1 MPQVTIPGIGNVN
14 FPDAMSDQE
23 IMAQARAMQEKAN
36 QPIFD
41 PKDLGIGQLIS
52 GGFGRSVESLK
63 GTALDLI
70 PALGAS
76 ISGRERYA
84 KDQLKEY
91 SERMAA
97 AEELYPTAYK
107 SYKDISGIGSIL
119 PFAAE
124 TIGELGPDI
133 AGFML
138 GAGVG
143 TYGGK
148 KIALNA
154 LEKQVRAEA
163 AEFAAKK
170 KLSAEAAQD
179 YADRLVART
188 QAGQIGT
195 RVAGTGKDIGLKTG
209 LGATSAGINIP
220 DVFQS
225 IYEDTGELA
234 PGVALTIG
242 SLVAA
247 LDTYLPSKILSQ
259 LGPKGKERIA
269 KEMLDKSKVVPTTW
283 KKAFGAEILKT
294 SSGEALTE
302 AGQEALTKFAS
313 QIAGSKD
320 PFFSEKN
327 IDQIIT
333 SSLKGFIGG
342 GVFGTPGAA
351 LEAKR
356 ITDERN
362 RLVAQQK
369 AAQEDQAVQQFSSL
383 QQTQPD
389 LFGEQG
395 LATPYNARQDQ
406 ALTPRQQD
414 IAALQQAKAMQQ
426 LPTAE
431 SPRFYQEQQA
441 AQPSPGQQALD
452 LQGGMTPE
460 QQIVAER
467 DRQNQEMNQ
476 LYIEEAQQQLQQ
488 ARERA
493 TIAKEILD
501 EEIFLTDE
509 RVRLGEIKRTEAERI
524 NLLLPIINNLE
535 RGTEDSI
542 TLFQQALRRAGYNN
556 LELTEAEQRLLQ
568 RADDVKTA
576 IALSLQGELDLQELE
591 YSAANQLTPAIT
603 GIKEKGEKGPAGT
616 PKPAE
621 PGQLKLDLGPLKTP
635 RARPTPTEE
644 AAPEAAPST
653 VLDTNTLDSIGLPK
667 QSGYYRQLANKDV
680 ANPADQE
687 AVRNIL
693 AAVRQNPNLSPFTK
707 QAIESIAIQAFN
719 ALATQQ
725 TFLGPRGGIL
735 KGADYGRVR
744 SGPTGGVSGAGVP
757 VPSGQAPTEP
767 AKRTRAPKQQR
778 VGSTTEPVDKS
789 RSGEKLPSST
799 LKKKADVLEHDGI
812 EYADTPRIRALIEK
826 AKAIQTKLPSVKAGM
841 VRLYRGNRE
850 GEVGQN
856 PSFTNSLVGIALP
869 FQESYGGS
877 LSYVDIPEADL
888 SSYDAGPGGAPGAEF
903 ILPKEIANKAKPV
916 TPAKEQKAKP
926 AAPAKKATTEPE
938 NIPVNAYTKALRKR
952 IGIVN
957 DKLRTE
963 TDPTEKELL
972 RDELEE
978 LKLSLSEAAITPDT
992 SANNEV
998 AAELGKLDEA
1008 EINALETHYGAARNS
1023 EEFLANVK
1031 EDVLSYVNKGASAVA
1046 KAIRDIIQKIANG
1059 LLSVA
1064 VVFNASAL
1072 QPDLFN
1078 VPQAFAET
1086 RNVSI
1091 SAPANVPMSDIAK
1104 TTYSLSAP
1112 VAIKNKQA
1120 LFIADKPNGMVH
1132 MFDDKGQFIASS
1144 NALYGKQAGDI
1155 LTEESRNKPIEKM
1168 TTVDKVT
1175 PAGTYKLSFSK
1186 DLSGDYAGGYTLRF
1200 EDAKGDLG
1208 GIAVHSV
1215 YLGDIKEDRLKKLS
1229 STNLADKKVSFGCV
1243 NTSPEFIIDEVL
1255 PRAGTIFGGGKKAM
1269 AVVIPDQQAMLSSY
1283 LTPLTEQI
1291 PGQRTTAR
1299 AAADLAAK
1307 EEQITDTE
1315 AEAEQRIEGRFRTGE
1330 GAGMDK
1336 ADVQKHI
1343 ANEIKGWKNAPPVKV
1358 IETENQLPKYLQEQI
1373 KNENIVNPKGVWDPR
1388 TQSVFLISSNLTNN
1402 HDATYTVLHEV
1413 MGHFGLQKI
1422 LGSKFD
1428 KVMGDIYNSNK
1439 AVKDRAD
1446 NKIANGMDKLVA
1458 VEEVLAEMAETATNP
1473 SLVQK
1478 VVNIIRQALRAL
1490 GFDLDTFTN
1499 GEILQLL
1506 QDSRKFVTG
1515 TAGVP
1520 IGGNVKFGAVFN
1532 SDAPIFY
1539 SQLASMV
1546 AGAPKQLNV
1555 ASKEQWA
1562 AWIKSNA
1569 GKNQVK
1575 EEEIEYSGVL
1585 DFLNTTSGKISR
1597 EDLLEFLNQEG
1608 VQVDTIIRDQYA
1620 TNKEFEE
1627 LMLLR
1632 EEAIGNRR
1640 LLAERLAKDL
1650 VSGKIKLNQLIAE
1663 NSLTYASI
1671 NSYRHPSIK
1680 VEDEFARGYIK
1691 RAVLYRDTRK
1701 WMVMQNEDFNTYSIY
1716 DSSKSLDKPAIY
1728 VDETMRFSTADKA
1741 REALQEFNLNM
1752 RNNFPNGGVDVYDEY
1767 TDLNTQI
1774 TTLVNKAEDA
1784 RQNMAPQYS
1793 GYTLGSEVSTNYAE
1807 LILTLLP
1814 SKQGKEYRIVE
1825 YSSPVYGQ
1833 VYKVVDAEDNI
1844 LADDIM
1850 TRRTAQEIKAG
1861 LDKDGNTLYNHV
1873 HWANVNNPLVHVRV
1887 DEKTDDKGNRVL
1899 FVEELQSDW
1908 GQAYA
1913 ANKEPT
1919 IEISAVES
1927 MTAGRYYSAYIDG
1940 TRVAQAP
1947 TAEQAR
1953 ADAIEFWEKHVKD
1966 NISKAPFVTDPRSY
1980 TALAIKRLLR
1990 YAADNGY
1997 SKISFISGIEAHLR
2011 FPTTQDGTSTK
2022 KGMETHYDVR
2032 IPSVT
2037 KDIFKKLGINP
2048 NSRIEEITVRFPEDV
2063 YNLEL
2068 ISEDDGTNIEI
2079 KNLDAPEIDDHIL
2092 DGYFRMYGSYPEFT
2106 KDYYD
2111 PDTQEIFYKKGER
2124 LRSNVKLQN
2133 AINKGMDLQA
2143 ILIDSVTPS
2152 MKVKLKVEQ
2161 KSTTEPFFTIDLT
2174 SETKEKVKRGQAM
2187 FRTGRFST
2195 GAGATFRNNPAAPG
2209 VSGDDARTVFD
2220 SFADRIE
2227 SAGILN
2233 SERADN
2239 LHEFIKNGIFGNAR
2253 KALLYTLPVKPL
2265 TEEAKR
2271 AGLKMAPQFNTI
2283 IDEQSGYVNNLN
2295 RRIEPLVQ
2303 RAEAWAKGAGQKQ
2316 LDLFNKVVY
2325 DSTTLKADPT
2335 KPKKADVSQ
2344 ADYDLV
2350 KNNYDKLGGAGKSLY
2365 VQIRDAYAEMYQEI
2379 LDSIEDR
2386 INTFE
2391 IGNDAK
2397 TKIKQDILDK
2407 LSKQGKIDPY
2417 FALTRKG
2424 KYWLSYNLK
2433 NEPYIEAYT
2442 TERERTKQA
2451 ALVRNEGA
2459 TDIQPF
2465 SQISQY
2471 RYSRAPSGSFV
2482 NNMLKILELNKP
2494 KNLSK
2499 EASDKYNEAADE
2511 VMRLYLST
2519 LPETSFAQSFQKRKE
2534 TLGFKRDAIEAMRD
2548 RMYSTSQQLGRM
2560 RYSAKLNKLL
2570 EDMRAYSK
2578 LTSQGMNE
2586 EGEEVTQQDNK
2597 LMNEYISVLE
2607 KHAESIN
2614 NPNVSNISRL
2624 INSLGFNYLLGLNV
2638 SSAVINMGQVP
2649 MVVAP
2654 YLAGE
2659 HGWGETMS
2667 AVNRAYKLYLN
2678 SGYGKDARTVEVI
2691 GTEKRDL
2698 NGNIITPAEKVK
2710 QRGMP
2715 SITNYDPNSAEG
2727 KKYGTLIEQAQKQ
2740 GQVNQSQFYDILEV
2754 DGRKNWG
2761 STVNAVTGFAFHHG
2775 DRINREVSMVAAYD
2789 LQLTKLKSQGKT
2801 GKEAELEAA
2810 NYAIYVTEM
2819 TNGGVSAASSPLI
2832 AKGNIGRVLF
2842 MFKRYGVS
2850 MYYMLFKITREA
2862 LKGETPEIRKAAM
2875 SQLAGVYGTSALF
2888 SGLQGV
2894 PMFGIA
2900 AMVYNLFA
2908 DEDEDDMETAT
2919 RKYVGEFAYKG
2930 MLNYVTGA
2938 EVASRFSLSDLIFR
2952 SNPTANS
2959 RTFEQGLLENIG
2971 GPAYGVMSRIKRGL
2985 DFMSEGNMERGI
2997 ENILPSAISN
3007 LFKAYRFGTEG
3018 AQSLRGDPI
3027 VEDINAFSVA
3037 AQALGFA
3044 PADYV
3049 RQLEINSN
3057 LKGIEKTI
3065 LQEKSKLLQKWN
3077 VANRMGDTEAAK
3089 EYKDE
3094 LFELNRKHPDLGISE
3109 DTFQRSERA
3118 FEAATKRTVNGVQF
3132 SQKLYDQMMRNAAE
3146 YER

>member
-1 MPQVTIPGIGNVN
+1 MPRVEIPGIGIVR
-14 FPDAMSDQE
+14 FPDNMSRED
-23 IMAQARAMQEKAN
+23 IMSQATAMQLEASKPLSYDAR
-36 QPIFD
+36 
-41 PKDLGIGQLIS
+41 DLPTSELIK
-52 GGFGRSVESLK
+52 GGFSRGIEGLK
-63 GTALDLI
+63 GTAFDLL
-70 PALGAS
+70 PALGATL
-76 ISGRERYA
+76 IGKDNYA
-84 KDQLKEY
+84 KEQLKEY

-97 AEELYPTAYK
+97 EEAINPTAYK
-107 SYKDISGIGSIL
+107 SYKDVGSIGQAFD
-119 PFAAE
+119 FAAE
-124 TIGELGPDI
+124 TIGEVGPDI
-133 AGFML
+133 ASFML
-138 GAGVG
+138 GTGIGTIAGKQIA
-143 TYGGK
+143 K
-148 KIALNA
+148 KS
-154 LEKQVRAEA
+154 LESTIKKEA
-163 AEFAAKK
+163 NEFATKKGFNKEAK
-170 KLSAEAAQD
+170 ED
-179 YADRLVART
+179 YAERLVARAK
-188 QAGQIGT
+188 AGAIGAKANEIGAN
-195 RVAGTGKDIGLKTG
+195 VGLKTG
-209 LGATSAGINIP
+209 LYGTSLGINVP
-220 DVFQS
+220 DIFNS
-225 IYEDTGELA
+225 IYQDTGELA
-234 PGVALTIG
+234 PGIALTIG
-242 SLVAA
+242 PLVAA
-247 LDTYLPSKILSQ
+247 LDAYLPNKILDQ
-259 LGPKGKERIA
+259 LGLKGKEQLAAR
-269 KEMLDKSKVVPTTW
+269 MLKKSTVVPTTF
-283 KKAFGAEILKT
+283 KRAFAGEILKT
-294 SSGEALTE
+294 GAGEALTE
-302 AGQEALTKFAS
+302 GTQEALSKFAS
-313 QIAGSKD
+313 QLAGDKD
-320 PFFSEKN
+320 PFFSSEN
-327 IDQIIT
+327 VDQIIT
-333 SSLKGFIGG
+333 ASLKGLVGG
-342 GVFGTPGAA
+342 TVYGAPGAA
-351 LEAKR
+351 FDARR
-356 ITDERN
+356 IKE
-362 RLVAQQK
+362 Q
-369 AAQEDQAVQQFSSL
+369 SL
-383 QQTQPD
+383 RQPFTEEPPPITPLGAQQTQPD
-389 LFGEQG
+389 LFGEQAP
-395 LATPYNARQDQ
+395 ATPYDARQAQVD
-406 ALTPRQQD
+406 A
-414 IAALQQAKAMQQ
+414 AMQAVA
-426 LPTAE
+426 P
-431 SPRFYQEQQA
+431 QA
-441 AQPSPGQQALD
+441 AAQQIPLD

-524 NLLLPIINNLE
+524 SLLLPIINNLE

-542 TLFQQALRRAGYNN
+542 NLFQQALRSAGYNN

-576 IALSLQGELDLQELE
+576 IAASLQGELDLQQLE
-591 YSAANQLTPAIT
+591 YSAANQLTPDIT

-616 PKPAE
+616 PRAEE
-621 PGQLKLDLGPLKTP
+621 PGQPRLDFGPFKTP
-635 RARPTPTEE
+635 RAKSEPTVE
-644 AAPEAAPST
+644 AVPEAAPST
-653 VLDTNTLDSIGLPK
+653 VLDTDTLDNTGLPK
-667 QSGYYRQLANKDV
+667 QSGYYRQLVNKDV
-680 ANPADQE
+680 SNPEDQE

-693 AAVRQNPNLSPFTK
+693 VAVRQNPNLSPSTK
-707 QAIESIAIQAFN
+707 QAVESIAIQAFN

-757 VPSGQAPTEP
+757 VPSEQAPTEP
-767 AKRTRAPKQQR
+767 AKRTRAPKPQR
-778 VGSTTEPVDKS
+778 VDSTTEPVDKS
-789 RSGEKLPSST
+789 GSGEKLPSST
-799 LKKKADVLEHDGI
+799 LEPKKQI
-812 EYADTPRIRALIEK
+812 TP
-826 AKAIQTKLPSVKAGM
+826 P
-841 VRLYRGNRE
+841 
-850 GEVGQN
+850 
-856 PSFTNSLVGIALP
+856 PP
-869 FQESYGGS
+869 
-877 LSYVDIPEADL
+877 
-888 SSYDAGPGGAPGAEF
+888 
-903 ILPKEIANKAKPV
+903 
-916 TPAKEQKAKP
+916 
-926 AAPAKKATTEPE
+926 PAKKVAKEPE

-978 LKLSLSEAAITPDT
+978 LKLNLSDAAINPPEDAEPDT
-992 SANNEV
+992 
-998 AAELGKLDEA
+998 G
-1008 EINALETHYGAARNS
+1008 
-1023 EEFLANVK
+1023 
-1031 EDVLSYVNKGASAVA
+1031 
-1046 KAIRDIIQKIANG
+1046 
-1059 LLSVA
+1059 
-1064 VVFNASAL
+1064 
-1072 QPDLFN
+1072 
-1078 VPQAFAET
+1078 
-1086 RNVSI
+1086 
-1091 SAPANVPMSDIAK
+1091 
-1104 TTYSLSAP
+1104 
-1112 VAIKNKQA
+1112 
-1120 LFIADKPNGMVH
+1120 
-1132 MFDDKGQFIASS
+1132 
-1144 NALYGKQAGDI
+1144 
-1155 LTEESRNKPIEKM
+1155 
-1168 TTVDKVT
+1168 
-1175 PAGTYKLSFSK
+1175 
-1186 DLSGDYAGGYTLRF
+1186 
-1200 EDAKGDLG
+1200 
-1208 GIAVHSV
+1208 
-1215 YLGDIKEDRLKKLS
+1215 
-1229 STNLADKKVSFGCV
+1229 
-1243 NTSPEFIIDEVL
+1243 
-1255 PRAGTIFGGGKKAM
+1255 
-1269 AVVIPDQQAMLSSY
+1269 
-1283 LTPLTEQI
+1283 
-1291 PGQRTTAR
+1291 
-1299 AAADLAAK
+1299 
-1307 EEQITDTE
+1307 
-1315 AEAEQRIEGRFRTGE
+1315 GRFRTGE
-1330 GAGMDK
+1330 GTGMDK
-1336 ADVQKHI
+1336 ADVQKYI

-1358 IETENQLPKYLQEQI
+1358 IETQNQLPKYLQEQI
-1373 KNENIVNPKGVWDPR
+1373 EKENIVNPKGVWDPR
-1388 TQSVFLISSNLTNN
+1388 TQSVFLISNNLTNN
-1402 HDATYTVLHEV
+1402 HDATYTVLHEI

-1473 SLVQK
+1473 SLIQK

-1490 GFDLDTFTN
+1490 GFNLDTFTN

-1515 TAGVP
+1515 TEGVP

-1597 EDLLEFLNQEG
+1597 KDLLEFLNQEG

-1620 TNKEFEE
+1620 TN
-1627 LMLLR
+1627 
-1632 EEAIGNRR
+1632 EEAEKFELLKDEAKEKRR
-1640 LLAERLAKDL
+1640 LFAKDL
-1650 VSGKIKLNQLIAE
+1650 KNRLDSGEIKLNQLISE
-1663 NSLTYASI
+1663 KSLTYPLI
-1671 NSYRHPSIK
+1671 NAERNPNIK
-1680 VEDEFARGYIK
+1680 VENEFAKGYIK

-1701 WMVMQNEDFNTYSIY
+1701 WMVMQNEDFNTYSVY
-1716 DSSKSLDKPAIY
+1716 DTNKTLDEPAIAFE
-1728 VDETMRFSTADKA
+1728 DEASNYRSRFSTADQA
-1741 REALQEFNLNM
+1741 REALAEFNLKM
-1752 RNNFPNGGVDVYDEY
+1752 QDRFPNGGVDIYDQY
-1767 TDLNTQI
+1767 IDLNTQVR
-1774 TTLVNKAEDA
+1774 TFSEKAESA
-1784 RQNMAPQYS
+1784 KEGLAPQYA
-1793 GYTLGSEVSTNYAE
+1793 GYTLGPEVSTNYAE

-1814 SKQGKEYRIVE
+1814 SKQRKEYKIVE
-1825 YSSPVYGQ
+1825 YTDGIITSLF
-1833 VYKVVDAEDNI
+1833 KVVDAEGNT
-1844 LADDIM
+1844 LADDILSM
-1850 TRRTAQEIKAG
+1850 QTAEEIKDG
-1861 LDKDGNTLYNHV
+1861 LDKDGITLYEHV
-1873 HWANVNNPLVHVRV
+1873 HWANVNNPIVHVRV
-1887 DEKTDDKGNRVL
+1887 NEKTDDKGNRVL

-1913 ANKEPT
+1913 TNKEPN
-1919 IEISAVES
+1919 VEVL
-1927 MTAGRYYSAYIDG
+1927 APFENDRLGGYYSAYIDG
-1940 TRVAQAP
+1940 TRVARAS

-1953 ADAIEFWEKHVKD
+1953 EEALEFWETHIKD
-1966 NISKAPFVTDPRSY
+1966 NVAKAPFVTDPRSY

-1990 YAADNGY
+1990 YAADTGY
-1997 SKISFISGIEAHLR
+1997 SKISFISGIEAHNR
-2011 FPTTQDGTSTK
+2011 FPKTQDGESTK

-2037 KDIFKKLGINP
+2037 RDIFKKLGINP
-2048 NSRIEEITVRFPEDV
+2048 NSRIEEIAVRFPQDV
-2063 YNLEL
+2063 YSLEL
-2068 ISEDDGTNIEI
+2068 TSEDGSTTIEEKNI
-2079 KNLDAPEIDDHIL
+2079 DAPEIDGLIL
-2092 DGYFRMYGSYPEFT
+2092 DGYFRMYGSYPKFT

-2111 PDTQEIFYKKGER
+2111 PVTQEIFYKKGDR

-2133 AINKGMDLQA
+2133 AINRGMDIQE
-2143 ILIDSVTPS
+2143 ILVDSVTPS
-2152 MKVKLKVEQ
+2152 MKVKIESKQ
-2161 KSTTEPFFTIDLT
+2161 SSTTEPFFTIDLT
-2174 SETKEKVKRGQAM
+2174 PETKEKIKRGQPM
-2187 FRTGRFST
+2187 FRAARFST

-2209 VSGDDARTVFD
+2209 INGNDARTVFD

-2233 SERADN
+2233 SERADS

-2283 IDEQSGYVNNLN
+2283 IDEQSGYVNSLN

-2316 LDLFNKVVY
+2316 IDLFNKVVY
-2325 DSTTLKADPT
+2325 DSTILKADPT
-2335 KPKKADVSQ
+2335 KLKKASVSQ

-2365 VQIRDAYAEMYQEI
+2365 VQIRDGYAEMYQEI

-2397 TKIKQDILDK
+2397 AKIKQDILDK

-2451 ALVRNEGA
+2451 ALVKNEGA
-2459 TDIQPF
+2459 TDVQAF

-2494 KNLSK
+2494 KGLSK
-2499 EASDKYNEAADE
+2499 EASDKYNQAADE

-2519 LPETSFAQSFQKRKE
+2519 FPETSFAQSFQKRKE

-2570 EDMRAYSK
+2570 EEMREYSK
-2578 LTSQGMNE
+2578 LVSKGMNA

-2597 LMNEYISVLE
+2597 LMNDYISVLE

-2624 INSLGFNYLLGLNV
+2624 INSLGFNYLLGLNI
-2638 SSAVINMGQVP
+2638 SSAVINLGQVP

-2678 SGYGKDARTVEVI
+2678 SGYGKDARAVEVI

-2698 NGNIITPAEKVK
+2698 KGNIITPAEKVK

-2715 SITNYDPNSAEG
+2715 SISNYDLNSAEG

-2740 GQVNQSQFYDILEV
+2740 GQINQSQFYDILEV
-2754 DGRKNWG
+2754 DGRKNFG

-2789 LQLTKLKSQGKT
+2789 LQLAKLKSQGKT
-2801 GKEAELEAA
+2801 GKEAEIEAA
-2810 NYAIYVTEM
+2810 NYAIYITEM

-3027 VEDINAFSVA
+3027 VEDINAFSIA
-3037 AQALGFA
+3037 AQAMGFA

-3077 VANRMGDTEAAK
+3077 VATRMGDTEAAK

-3094 LFELNRKHPDLGISE
+3094 LLELNRKHPDLGISE

-3118 FEAATKRTVNGVQF
+3118 FKEATKRTVNGVQF

-3146 YER
+3146 YDR

>member
-52 GGFGRSVESLK
+52 GGFGRSVEGLK
-63 GTALDLI
+63 GTVVDLI

-76 ISGRERYA
+76 LVGKDKYA
-84 KDQLKEY
+84 RDQLKEY
-91 SERMAA
+91 GERMAA

-124 TIGELGPDI
+124 TIGEIGPDI
-133 AGFML
+133 AGFMV

-148 KIALNA
+148 KLALNA
-154 LEKQVRAEA
+154 LEKQVREEA

-170 KLSAEAAQD
+170 KLSAEAAQE

-188 QAGQIGT
+188 QAGEIGT
-195 RVAGTGKDIGLKTG
+195 RVAGKGKGIGLKTG
-209 LGATSAGINIP
+209 IGGTSAAINIP

-242 SLVAA
+242 SLVSA
-247 LDTYLPSKILSQ
+247 LDAYLPSKILSQ

-269 KEMLDKSKVVPTTW
+269 AEMLKKSTVVPTTF
-283 KKAFGAEILKT
+283 KRAFGTEILKT
-294 SSGEALTE
+294 ATGEALTE
-302 AGQEALTKFAS
+302 GTQEALTKFAS
-313 QIAGSKD
+313 QIVGSKD

-342 GVFGTPGAA
+342 GVFGAPGAA
-351 LEAKR
+351 FEAKR
-356 ITDERN
+356 IKDERN
-362 RLVAQQK
+362 RLIAERQ
-369 AAQEDQAVQQFSSL
+369 AGQEDQAAQQFSSL

-389 LFGEQG
+389 LFGEQAP
-395 LATPYNARQDQ
+395 ATPYDARQDGI
-406 ALTPRQQD
+406 LTPRQQD
-414 IAALQQAKAMQQ
+414 IAAMQQAEAMQQ
-426 LPTAE
+426 LPTSE

-441 AQPSPGQQALD
+441 AQPSPGQQAFD

-460 QQIVAER
+460 QQMVAER

-476 LYIEEAQQQLQQ
+476 LYLEEAQQQLQQ
-488 ARERA
+488 ARDRA
-493 TIAKEILD
+493 ATAKEILD

-509 RVRLGEIKRTEAERI
+509 RVRLGQIKRTEAERI
-524 NLLLPIINNLE
+524 SLLLPIINNLE
-535 RGTEDSI
+535 LGTEDSI
-542 TLFQQALRRAGYNN
+542 TLFQQGLRSAGYNN

-576 IALSLQGELDLQELE
+576 IAASLQGELDLQELE
-591 YSAANQLTPAIT
+591 YSAANQLTPEIT

-616 PKPAE
+616 PKPVE
-621 PGQLKLDLGPLKTP
+621 PSQPSLDFGPFKTP
-635 RARPTPTEE
+635 RARPAPTAE

-653 VLDTNTLDSIGLPK
+653 VLDTNTLDSIGLPR
-667 QSGYYRQLANKDV
+667 QSGYYRQLVNKDV
-680 ANPADQE
+680 ANPKDQE

-735 KGADYGRVR
+735 KGANDGRVR
-744 SGPTGGVSGAGVP
+744 SGPTGGVSGTGVP
-757 VPSGQAPTEP
+757 ISSKQAPTEP
-767 AKRTRAPKQQR
+767 TKRTRTPKQQR
-778 VGSTTEPVDKS
+778 VDSTTESADKS
-789 RSGEKLPSST
+789 GSGEKLPRSA
-799 LKKKADVLEHDGI
+799 LKKKANVLEHDGI
-812 EYADTPRIRALIEK
+812 EYADTPRIRTLIEK
-826 AKAIQTKLPSVKAGM
+826 AKDIQAKLPSVKSGM

-888 SSYDAGPGGAPGAEF
+888 SSYDAGPGSAPGAEF

-926 AAPAKKATTEPE
+926 VAPPPAKKATKEPE

-952 IGIVN
+952 LNAVN
-957 DKLRTE
+957 DRLRTE
-963 TDPTEKELL
+963 TDPIEKELL
-972 RDELEE
+972 RDEIEE
-978 LKLSLSEAAITPDT
+978 LKLNLSDAAINP
-992 SANNEV
+992 
-998 AAELGKLDEA
+998 
-1008 EINALETHYGAARNS
+1008 
-1023 EEFLANVK
+1023 
-1031 EDVLSYVNKGASAVA
+1031 
-1046 KAIRDIIQKIANG
+1046 
-1059 LLSVA
+1059 
-1064 VVFNASAL
+1064 
-1072 QPDLFN
+1072 P
-1078 VPQAFAET
+1078 
-1086 RNVSI
+1086 
-1091 SAPANVPMSDIAK
+1091 
-1104 TTYSLSAP
+1104 
-1112 VAIKNKQA
+1112 
-1120 LFIADKPNGMVH
+1120 
-1132 MFDDKGQFIASS
+1132 
-1144 NALYGKQAGDI
+1144 
-1155 LTEESRNKPIEKM
+1155 
-1168 TTVDKVT
+1168 
-1175 PAGTYKLSFSK
+1175 
-1186 DLSGDYAGGYTLRF
+1186 
-1200 EDAKGDLG
+1200 EDA
-1208 GIAVHSV
+1208 
-1215 YLGDIKEDRLKKLS
+1215 E
-1229 STNLADKKVSFGCV
+1229 
-1243 NTSPEFIIDEVL
+1243 P
-1255 PRAGTIFGGGKKAM
+1255 GT
-1269 AVVIPDQQAMLSSY
+1269 
-1283 LTPLTEQI
+1283 
-1291 PGQRTTAR
+1291 
-1299 AAADLAAK
+1299 
-1307 EEQITDTE
+1307 
-1315 AEAEQRIEGRFRTGE
+1315 EGRFRTGE
-1330 GAGMDK
+1330 GTGMDK
-1336 ADVQKHI
+1336 ADVQKYI
-1343 ANEIKGWKNAPPVKV
+1343 ANEIKDWKNAPPVKV
-1358 IETENQLPKYLQEQI
+1358 VETENQLPDYLQEQI
-1373 KNENIVNPKGVWDPR
+1373 KNENVVNPKGVWDPR

-1402 HDATYTVLHEV
+1402 HDATYTVLHEI

-1473 SLVQK
+1473 SLIQK
-1478 VVNIIRQALRAL
+1478 VVNIIRQALKAL
-1490 GFDLDTFTN
+1490 GFDINTFTN

-1515 TAGVP
+1515 TEGTP

-1546 AGAPKQLNV
+1546 AGAPKQFNL
-1555 ASKEQWA
+1555 APKEQWA
-1562 AWIKSNA
+1562 AWFESMKKN
-1569 GKNQVK
+1569 GKVK
-1575 EEEIEYSGVL
+1575 GEELAYTGVL

-1597 EDLLEFLNQEG
+1597 DDLLEFLNQEG
-1608 VQVDTIIRDQYA
+1608 VKVEETMYGANTISEEQRKRRRQEYDREYSQAIKPYA
-1620 TNKEFEE
+1620 DADDK
-1627 LMLLR
+1627 
-1632 EEAIGNRR
+1632 AK
-1640 LLAERLAKDL
+1640 KDL
-1650 VSGKIKLNQLIAE
+1650 KKFADNIFTRLGSGEIKLSQLISKDRYE
-1663 NSLTYASI
+1663 KRTKRDGDHEYA
-1671 NSYRHPSIK
+1671 
-1680 VEDEFARGYIK
+1680 FANELADGTFPNYG
-1691 RAVLYRDTRK
+1691 LYRNTKK
-1701 WMVMQNEDFNTYSIY
+1701 WMVMQNGDFDTYSIY
-1716 DSSKSLDKPAIY
+1716 NTGPNASDNS
-1728 VDETMRFSTADKA
+1728 VDGVKYKTIDEA
-1741 REALQEFNLNM
+1741 REALESLRDDYRENYD
-1752 RNNFPNGGVDVYDEY
+1752 PNGVDIFSEY
-1767 TDLNTQI
+1767 EKLLT
-1774 TTLVNKAEDA
+1774 AEREAEFAYERFVESYPELEDDSDRTA
-1784 RQNMAPQYS
+1784 YS
-1793 GYTLGSEVSTNYAE
+1793 SYTMESGGGKNYRE
-1807 LILTLLP
+1807 LILSLP
-1814 SKQGKEYRIVE
+1814 VKKVEAKVVE
-1825 YSSPVYGQ
+1825 YSDGITNLFR
-1833 VYKVVDAEDNI
+1833 VVDTKGNI
-1844 LADDIM
+1844 LVDDIFM
-1850 TRRTAQEIKAG
+1850 RETAENIKADLERG
-1861 LDKDGNTLYNHV
+1861 DSLYKHGHWKDVANPVV
-1873 HWANVNNPLVHVRV
+1873 HIRFN
-1887 DEKTDDKGNRVL
+1887 EKTDAQGNRVL

-1908 GQAYA
+1908 GQAFSLPEGYKLLDLRVP
-1913 ANKEPT
+1913 KENAEARKIMGDSDIDFVTSYSPDT
-1919 IEISAVES
+1919 DPVMAGAFNVNFVY
-1927 MTAGRYYSAYIDG
+1927 TNGTNYQLVDYGRYSDKPNTKKEAM
-1940 TRVAQAP
+1940 RVLM
-1947 TAEQAR
+1947 
-1953 ADAIEFWEKHVKD
+1953 DD
-1966 NISKAPFVTDPRSY
+1966 NVIPRVEEAPFVTEPRSY

-1997 SKISFISGIEAHLR
+1997 DKISFISGLEAHKR
-2011 FPTTQDGTSTK
+2011 FPTARGGRSTE
-2022 KGMETHYDVR
+2022 KGMKTHYDER
-2032 IPSVT
+2032 IPSVVKT
-2037 KDIFKKLGINP
+2037 VFNQLGVAPNTRTEEIQIP
-2048 NSRIEEITVRFPEDV
+2048 NSGREIYVKLLTGGERIEGPFKSREEAEDV
-2063 YNLEL
+2063 IIDVYTSLY
-2068 ISEDDGTNIEI
+2068 GTPKLVQDLVDPETQQVVASKGDRLSGVRLSNMVNRGYSIQFLLNSAVEKKMLFEIEHRKVPI
-2079 KNLDAPEIDDHIL
+2079 
-2092 DGYFRMYGSYPEFT
+2092 T
-2106 KDYYD
+2106 K
-2111 PDTQEIFYKKGER
+2111 
-2124 LRSNVKLQN
+2124 
-2133 AINKGMDLQA
+2133 
-2143 ILIDSVTPS
+2143 
-2152 MKVKLKVEQ
+2152 
-2161 KSTTEPFFTIDLT
+2161 PFFTIDLT
-2174 SETKEKVKRGQAM
+2174 LEAREKVKRGQPM
-2187 FRTGRFST
+2187 FRAGRFST

-2209 VSGDDARTVFD
+2209 VNGNDARTVFD

-2283 IDEQSGYVNNLN
+2283 IDEQSGYVNSLN

-2316 LDLFNKVVY
+2316 IDLFNKVVY
-2325 DSTTLKADPT
+2325 DSTILKADPT

-2365 VQIRDAYAEMYQEI
+2365 VQIRDGYAEMYQEI
-2379 LDSIEDR
+2379 LNSIEDR

-2391 IGNDAK
+2391 IGDDAK
-2397 TKIKQDILDK
+2397 SKIKQDILEK
-2407 LSKQGKIDPY
+2407 LAKQGKIDPY

-2433 NEPYIEAYT
+2433 TKRSDGQVTLEPYIEAFT
-2442 TERERTKQA
+2442 TERERKKQA
-2451 ALVRNEGA
+2451 ALIEKEGA
-2459 TDIQPF
+2459 TDIQAF

-2482 NNMLKILELNKP
+2482 NNMLNILELNKP
-2494 KNLSK
+2494 KGLSK
-2499 EASDKYNEAADE
+2499 EATDKYNEAADE

-2534 TLGFKRDAIEAMRD
+2534 VLGFKRDAIEAMRD

-2570 EDMRAYSK
+2570 EDMREYSK
-2578 LTSQGMNE
+2578 LVSKGIGE
-2586 EGEEVTQQDNK
+2586 EGEKIPPQDNK
-2597 LMNEYISVLE
+2597 LMNEYIGVLE
-2607 KHAESIN
+2607 KHAETIN

-2667 AVNRAYKLYLN
+2667 AINRAYKLYLN
-2678 SGYGKDARTVEVI
+2678 SGYGKNARTVEVI

-2698 NGNIITPAEKVK
+2698 NGNITTPAEKVK
-2710 QRGMP
+2710 QSGMP

-2727 KKYGTLIEQAQKQ
+2727 KKYDTLIEQAQKQ
-2740 GQVNQSQFYDILEV
+2740 GQINQSQFYDILEV
-2754 DGRKNWG
+2754 DGRKNFG

-2789 LQLTKLKSQGKT
+2789 LQLAKLNKNKPKGLS
-2801 GKEAELEAA
+2801 KEESKAFEKQAEIEAA

-2832 AKGNIGRVLF
+2832 AKGNVGRVLF

-2875 SQLAGVYGTSALF
+2875 RQIAGVYGTSALF

-2894 PMFGIA
+2894 PMFGVA

-2908 DEDEDDMETAT
+2908 EEDEDDFETAT

-2959 RTFEQGLLENIG
+2959 RTFEQALLENVG

-2997 ENILPSAISN
+2997 ENILPSAMSN

-3057 LKGIEKTI
+3057 LKGIEKSI

-3077 VANRMGDTEAAK
+3077 VATRMGDTEDAN
-3089 EYKDE
+3089 EYKED
-3094 LFELNRKHPDLGISE
+3094 LFELNKKHPDLKISE
-3109 DTFQRSERA
+3109 DTFERSERA
-3118 FEAATKRTVNGVQF
+3118 FKAATKRTVNGVQF
-3132 SQKLYDQMMRNAAE
+3132 SQKLYDEMMRNAAE
-3146 YER
+3146 YEK

>member
-195 RVAGTGKDIGLKTG
+195 KVAGTGKDIGLKTG

-313 QIAGSKD
+313 QIVGSKD

-369 AAQEDQAVQQFSSL
+369 AAQEDQAAQQFSSL

-542 TLFQQALRRAGYNN
+542 TLFQQVLRRAGYNN

-778 VGSTTEPVDKS
+778 VGSTTKPVDKS
-789 RSGEKLPSST
+789 GSGEKLPSST

-888 SSYDAGPGGAPGAEF
+888 SNYDAGPGGAPGAEF

-963 TDPTEKELL
+963 TDQTEKELL

-978 LKLSLSEAAITPDT
+978 LKLSLSEAAITPQEDI
-992 SANNEV
+992 EP
-998 AAELGKLDEA
+998 
-1008 EINALETHYGAARNS
+1008 GA
-1023 EEFLANVK
+1023 
-1031 EDVLSYVNKGASAVA
+1031 
-1046 KAIRDIIQKIANG
+1046 
-1059 LLSVA
+1059 
-1064 VVFNASAL
+1064 
-1072 QPDLFN
+1072 
-1078 VPQAFAET
+1078 
-1086 RNVSI
+1086 
-1091 SAPANVPMSDIAK
+1091 
-1104 TTYSLSAP
+1104 
-1112 VAIKNKQA
+1112 
-1120 LFIADKPNGMVH
+1120 
-1132 MFDDKGQFIASS
+1132 
-1144 NALYGKQAGDI
+1144 
-1155 LTEESRNKPIEKM
+1155 
-1168 TTVDKVT
+1168 
-1175 PAGTYKLSFSK
+1175 
-1186 DLSGDYAGGYTLRF
+1186 
-1200 EDAKGDLG
+1200 
-1208 GIAVHSV
+1208 
-1215 YLGDIKEDRLKKLS
+1215 
-1229 STNLADKKVSFGCV
+1229 
-1243 NTSPEFIIDEVL
+1243 
-1255 PRAGTIFGGGKKAM
+1255 
-1269 AVVIPDQQAMLSSY
+1269 
-1283 LTPLTEQI
+1283 
-1291 PGQRTTAR
+1291 
-1299 AAADLAAK
+1299 
-1307 EEQITDTE
+1307 
-1315 AEAEQRIEGRFRTGE
+1315 EGRFRTGE

-1388 TQSVFLISSNLTNN
+1388 TQSVFLISNNLTNN

-1478 VVNIIRQALRAL
+1478 VVNIIRQALKAL
-1490 GFDLDTFTN
+1490 GFDINTFTN

-1515 TAGVP
+1515 TQGVP
-1520 IGGNVKFGAVFN
+1520 VGGNVKFGAVFN

-1546 AGAPKQLNV
+1546 AGAPKQFNL
-1555 ASKEQWA
+1555 APKEQWA
-1562 AWIKSNA
+1562 AWFNSMKQNGKIKS
-1569 GKNQVK
+1569 
-1575 EEEIEYSGVL
+1575 EELVYTGVL

-1597 EDLLEFLNQEG
+1597 EDLLQFLKQEG
-1608 VQVDTIIRDQYA
+1608 VQVEETMYGADVIDEEQRKRRKQAYNREYSQAIKPYVDA
-1620 TNKEFEE
+1620 DSEAKENLKKF
-1627 LMLLR
+1627 
-1632 EEAIGNRR
+1632 ADNIFN
-1640 LLAERLAKDL
+1640 RLA
-1650 VSGKIKLNQLIAE
+1650 SGEIKLSQLISKNKYE
-1663 NSLTYASI
+1663 KRTK
-1671 NSYRHPSIK
+1671 RDGDH
-1680 VEDEFARGYIK
+1680 EFAFYKELRDGFFPSYE
-1691 RAVLYRDTRK
+1691 LYRNTK
-1701 WMVMQNEDFNTYSIY
+1701 GWMVMQNGDFDTYSIY
-1716 DSSKSLDKPAIY
+1716 ETGPNASDKSVNGEKYKTIDEARGALESLKDKYREEYNPNG
-1728 VDETMRFSTADKA
+1728 VDIFNEYDKLLTAE
-1741 REALQEFNLNM
+1741 REAEFAYERFVESYPELEDDSGRTAYSSYTM
-1752 RNNFPNGGVDVYDEY
+1752 EGTGG
-1767 TDLNTQI
+1767 
-1774 TTLVNKAEDA
+1774 K
-1784 RQNMAPQYS
+1784 
-1793 GYTLGSEVSTNYAE
+1793 NYRE
-1807 LILTLLP
+1807 IVLSLP
-1814 SKQGKEYRIVE
+1814 VKKVEARIVE
-1825 YSSPVYGQ
+1825 YFDGITDLF
-1833 VYKVVDAEDNI
+1833 KVVDAEGKTLVDTIATKQVAENVKAN
-1844 LADDIM
+1844 LKEGFADY
-1850 TRRTAQEIKAG
+1850 QHG
-1861 LDKDGNTLYNHV
+1861 HWKDVSNPIV
-1873 HWANVNNPLVHVRV
+1873 HIRFN
-1887 DEKTDDKGNRVL
+1887 EKTDAQGNRVL

-1908 GQAYA
+1908 GQAGYEEGFQTGDTKLPKDSKLELLPQEERMLGT
-1913 ANKEPT
+1913 NMYQWKYTPPLTEPDQNRHV
-1919 IEISAVES
+1919 I
-1927 MTAGRYYSAYIDG
+1927 TATS
-1940 TRVAQAP
+1940 
-1947 TAEQAR
+1947 EQ
-1953 ADAIEFWEKHVKD
+1953 DAIRQLIALGIIPVGLPP
-1966 NISKAPFVTDPRSY
+1966 APFVTDSRSY

-1997 SKISFISGIEAHLR
+1997 DKISFISGIEAHKR
-2011 FPTTQDGTSTK
+2011 FPKTQDGRSTE
-2022 KGMETHYDVR
+2022 KGMKTHYDER
-2032 IPSVT
+2032 IPSVVKT
-2037 KDIFKKLGINP
+2037 VFNQLGVAP
-2048 NSRIEEITVRFPEDV
+2048 NSRTEKINIPKAPGFDIEFFYTTRSFDNLTTHGPYDSRSEMYANILERSEWTESGFYPQKFTQDIIHPVTQDIMYRKGDDV
-2063 YNLEL
+2063 YL
-2068 ISEDDGTNIEI
+2068 G
-2079 KNLDAPEIDDHIL
+2079 K
-2092 DGYFRMYGSYPEFT
+2092 
-2106 KDYYD
+2106 
-2111 PDTQEIFYKKGER
+2111 
-2124 LRSNVKLQN
+2124 
-2133 AINKGMDLQA
+2133 
-2143 ILIDSVTPS
+2143 LIDMDEEGYDIAEVFKTMVNRPVDFSITS
-2152 MKVKLKVEQ
+2152 QAKAIENTK
-2161 KSTTEPFFTIDLT
+2161 PFFTIDLT
-2174 SETKEKVKRGQAM
+2174 PEATEKVKRGQAM

-2283 IDEQSGYVNNLN
+2283 IDEQSGYVNSLN

-2316 LDLFNKVVY
+2316 IDLFNKVVY
-2325 DSTTLKADPT
+2325 DSTILKADPT
-2335 KPKKADVSQ
+2335 KLKKAEVSQ

-2350 KNNYDKLGGAGKSLY
+2350 KNNYDKLGGAGKALY
-2365 VQIRDAYAEMYQEI
+2365 AQIRDAYAEMYQEI

-2386 INTFE
+2386 INTF
-2391 IGNDAK
+2391 NVSKDTK
-2397 TKIKQDILDK
+2397 SKIKQDILEK
-2407 LSKQGKIDPY
+2407 LAAKGRIDPY

-2433 NEPYIEAYT
+2433 TKRADGQVTLEPYIEAYT

-2459 TDIQPF
+2459 TDIQAF

-2471 RYSRAPSGSFV
+2471 KYSRAPSGSFV
-2482 NNMLKILELNKP
+2482 NNFLNILEVNKP
-2494 KNLSK
+2494 KNMSK
-2499 EASDKYNEAADE
+2499 EESEKYDQAADE

-2698 NGNIITPAEKVK
+2698 KGNIITPAEKVK

-2754 DGRKNWG
+2754 DGRKNFG

-2789 LQLTKLKSQGKT
+2789 LQLAKLKSQGKT
-2801 GKEAELEAA
+2801 GKEAEIEAA

-3077 VANRMGDTEAAK
+3077 VATRMGDTEAAN

-3094 LFELNRKHPDLGISE
+3094 LFELNKKHPDLKISE

-3118 FEAATKRTVNGVQF
+3118 FKAATQRTVNGVQF
-3132 SQKLYDQMMRNAAE
+3132 SQKLYDEMMRNAAE
-3146 YER
+3146 YEK

>member
-23 IMAQARAMQEKAN
+23 IMAQARAMQEKAS

-41 PKDLGIGQLIS
+41 PKDLGLGQLIS
-52 GGFGRSVESLK
+52 GGFGRSVEGLK

-70 PALGAS
+70 PAFGAS
-76 ISGRERYA
+76 LIGKDQYA
-84 KDQLKEY
+84 KEQLKEY

-107 SYKDISGIGSIL
+107 SYKDIGGIGGIL

-124 TIGELGPDI
+124 TVGELGPDI
-133 AGFML
+133 ASFIGSGL
-138 GAGVG
+138 GVG
-143 TYGGK
+143 FVGK
-148 KIALNA
+148 KLALSA

-170 KLSAEAAQD
+170 KLSAEATQD

-195 RVAGTGKDIGLKTG
+195 RVAKTGKDIGLKTG
-209 LGATSAGINIP
+209 IGGASVGINIP

-242 SLVAA
+242 SLVSA
-247 LDTYLPSKILSQ
+247 LDTYLPTKILSQ

-269 KEMLDKSKVVPTTW
+269 AEMLKKSTVVPTTF

-294 SSGEALTE
+294 ATGEALTE

-313 QIAGSKD
+313 QIVGSKD

-333 SSLKGFIGG
+333 ASLKGFIGG
-342 GVFGTPGAA
+342 GVFGAPGAA
-351 LEAKR
+351 FEAKR
-356 ITDERN
+356 IKDERN
-362 RLVAQQK
+362 RLIAERQ
-369 AAQEDQAVQQFSSL
+369 AGQEDQAAQQFSSL

-389 LFGEQG
+389 LFGEQAS
-395 LATPYNARQDQ
+395 ATPYDARQAQMD
-406 ALTPRQQD
+406 A
-414 IAALQQAKAMQQ
+414 AMQGVA
-426 LPTAE
+426 P
-431 SPRFYQEQQA
+431 QA
-441 AQPSPGQQALD
+441 AAQQMPLD
-452 LQGGMTPE
+452 LQGGMTAE
-460 QQIVAER
+460 QQMVAER

-476 LYIEEAQQQLQQ
+476 LYLEEAQQQVQQ
-488 ARERA
+488 AKERA
-493 TIAKEILD
+493 ATAKEILD

-509 RVRLGEIKRTEAERI
+509 RVRLGDIKRTEAERI

-535 RGTEDSI
+535 LGTEDSI
-542 TLFQQALRRAGYNN
+542 TLFQQTLRSVGYNN

-576 IALSLQGELDLQELE
+576 IALSLQGELDLQQLE
-591 YSAANQLTPAIT
+591 YSAANQLTPDIT

-616 PKPAE
+616 PRAEE

-635 RARPTPTEE
+635 RARPEPPVEV
-644 AAPEAAPST
+644 APEAAPST
-653 VLDTNTLDSIGLPK
+653 VLDTNTLDSIGLPR

-707 QAIESIAIQAFN
+707 QAIESIAMQAFN

-757 VPSGQAPTEP
+757 IPSGQAPTEP
-767 AKRTRAPKQQR
+767 AKRTRTPKQQR
-778 VGSTTEPVDKS
+778 VDSTTEPVDKS
-789 RSGEKLPSST
+789 GSGEKLPSST
-799 LKKKADVLEHDGI
+799 LKKKV
-812 EYADTPRIRALIEK
+812 
-826 AKAIQTKLPSVKAGM
+826 
-841 VRLYRGNRE
+841 
-850 GEVGQN
+850 
-856 PSFTNSLVGIALP
+856 
-869 FQESYGGS
+869 
-877 LSYVDIPEADL
+877 
-888 SSYDAGPGGAPGAEF
+888 
-903 ILPKEIANKAKPV
+903 
-916 TPAKEQKAKP
+916 KP
-926 AAPAKKATTEPE
+926 AATPTPPTTPPPPPAKKATTEPE

-978 LKLSLSEAAITPDT
+978 LKLDLSEKTITPDT

-1023 EEFLANVK
+1023 EEFLANIK

-1078 VPQAFAET
+1078 VPQAFAAT
-1086 RNVSI
+1086 RNISI
-1091 SAPANVPMSDIAK
+1091 AAPTNVPMSDIAK

-1120 LFIADKPNGMVH
+1120 LFIADKPNGMIH
-1132 MFDDKGQFIASS
+1132 MFDEKGQFIASS

-1155 LTEESRNKPIEKM
+1155 LTEESRSKPIEKI

-1175 PAGTYKLSFSK
+1175 PAGTYELSFSK

-1200 EDAKGDLG
+1200 NDKKGDLG
-1208 GIAVHSV
+1208 GIAIHSV
-1215 YLGDIKEDRLKKLS
+1215 YLGDVKEDRLKKLS
-1229 STNLADKKVSFGCV
+1229 SADPADKKVSFGCV
-1243 NTSPEFIIDEVL
+1243 NTSPEFILNEVL
-1255 PRAGTIFGGGKKAM
+1255 PRASTIFEGNKKAM
-1269 AVVIPDQQAMLSSY
+1269 AVVIPDQQAMLGAY
-1283 LTPLTEQI
+1283 LKPLTRESKE
-1291 PGQRTTAR
+1291 GTTGR

-1307 EEQITDTE
+1307 EEQITGTE
-1315 AEAEQRIEGRFRTGE
+1315 AESEQRIEGRFRTGE
-1330 GAGMDK
+1330 GTGMDK
-1336 ADVQKHI
+1336 ADVQKYI

-1358 IETENQLPKYLQEQI
+1358 IETQNQLPKYLQEQI
-1373 KNENIVNPKGVWDPR
+1373 EKENIVNPKGVWDPR

-1402 HDATYTVLHEV
+1402 HDATYTVLHEI

-1473 SLVQK
+1473 SLIQK

-1515 TAGVP
+1515 TEGVP

-1620 TNKEFEE
+1620 TN
-1627 LMLLR
+1627 
-1632 EEAIGNRR
+1632 EEAEKFELLKDEAKEKRR
-1640 LLAERLAKDL
+1640 SFAKDL
-1650 VSGKIKLNQLIAE
+1650 KNRLDLGEIKLNQLISE
-1663 NSLTYASI
+1663 KSLTYPLI
-1671 NSYRHPSIK
+1671 NAERNPNSK
-1680 VEDEFARGYIK
+1680 VENEFAKGYIK

-1701 WMVMQNEDFNTYSIY
+1701 WMVMQNEDFNTYSVY
-1716 DSSKSLDKPAIY
+1716 DTNKTLDEPAIAFE
-1728 VDETMRFSTADKA
+1728 DEASNYRSKFSTADQA
-1741 REALQEFNLNM
+1741 REALAEFNLNM
-1752 RNNFPNGGVDVYDEY
+1752 QDRFPNGGVDIYDQY
-1767 TDLNTQI
+1767 IDLNTQVR
-1774 TTLVNKAEDA
+1774 TFSEKAESA
-1784 RQNMAPQYS
+1784 KEGLVPQYA
-1793 GYTLGSEVSTNYAE
+1793 GYTLGPEVSTNYAE

-1814 SKQGKEYRIVE
+1814 SKQDKEYKIVE
-1825 YSSPVYGQ
+1825 YTDGIITSLF
-1833 VYKVVDAEDNI
+1833 KVVDAEGNT
-1844 LADDIM
+1844 LADDILSM
-1850 TRRTAQEIKAG
+1850 QTAKEIKDG
-1861 LDKDGNTLYNHV
+1861 LDKDGATLYEHV
-1873 HWANVNNPLVHVRV
+1873 HWANVNNPIVHVRV
-1887 DEKTDDKGNRVL
+1887 NEKTDAQGNRVL

-1913 ANKEPT
+1913 TNKEPNV
-1919 IEISAVES
+1919 EVLAPFENDRIS
-1927 MTAGRYYSAYIDG
+1927 GFYSAYIDG
-1940 TRVAQAP
+1940 TRVARAA

-1953 ADAIEFWEKHVKD
+1953 EEALEFWGNHIKD
-1966 NISKAPFVTDPRSY
+1966 NVAKAPFVTDPRSY

-1997 SKISFISGIEAHLR
+1997 SKISFISGIEAHNR
-2011 FPTTQDGTSTK
+2011 FPKTQDGESTK

-2037 KDIFKKLGINP
+2037 RDIFKKLGINP
-2048 NSRIEEITVRFPEDV
+2048 NSRTEEIAVRIPQDVYSLELTSEDGGTTIEE
-2063 YNLEL
+2063 
-2068 ISEDDGTNIEI
+2068 
-2079 KNLDAPEIDDHIL
+2079 KNVDAPEIDGLIL
-2092 DGYFRMYGSYPEFT
+2092 DGYFRMYGSYPKFT

-2111 PDTQEIFYKKGER
+2111 PVTQELFYKKGDR

-2133 AINKGMDLQA
+2133 AINRGMDIQE
-2143 ILIDSVTPS
+2143 ILVDSVTPS
-2152 MKVKLKVEQ
+2152 MKVKIEAKQ
-2161 KSTTEPFFTIDLT
+2161 SSTTEPFFTIDLT
-2174 SETKEKVKRGQAM
+2174 PETKEKVKRGQAM
-2187 FRTGRFST
+2187 FRAARFST

-2209 VSGDDARTVFD
+2209 VNGNDARTVFD

-2233 SERADN
+2233 SERADS

-2283 IDEQSGYVNNLN
+2283 IDEQSGYVNSLN

-2316 LDLFNKVVY
+2316 IDLFNKVVY

-2335 KPKKADVSQ
+2335 KLKKADVSQ

-2350 KNNYDKLGGAGKSLY
+2350 KNNYDKLGGAGKALY
-2365 VQIRDAYAEMYQEI
+2365 AQIRDAYAEMYQEI

-2386 INTFE
+2386 IDTFE
-2391 IGNDAK
+2391 ISKDSK
-2397 TKIKQDILDK
+2397 SKIKQDILEK
-2407 LSKQGKIDPY
+2407 LSKQGKLDPY

-2433 NEPYIEAYT
+2433 TKRSDGQVTLEPYIEAYT
-2442 TERERTKQA
+2442 TERERTKQS

-2459 TDIQPF
+2459 TDIQAF

-2482 NNMLKILELNKP
+2482 NEFLKILELNKP
-2494 KNLSK
+2494 KNMSK
-2499 EASDKYNEAADE
+2499 EESDKYNEAADE

-2570 EDMRAYSK
+2570 EEMRAYSK
-2578 LTSQGMNE
+2578 LVSKGIGE
-2586 EGEEVTQQDNK
+2586 EGEKITQQDNK
-2597 LMNEYISVLE
+2597 LMNDYISVLE

-2624 INSLGFNYLLGLNV
+2624 INSLGFNYLLGLNI
-2638 SSAVINMGQVP
+2638 SSAVINLGQVP

-2698 NGNIITPAEKVK
+2698 NGNITTPAEKVK

-2715 SITNYDPNSAEG
+2715 SISNYDLNSAEG

-2740 GQVNQSQFYDILEV
+2740 GQINQSQFYDILEV
-2754 DGRKNWG
+2754 DGRKNFG

-2789 LQLTKLKSQGKT
+2789 LQLAKLKSQGKT
-2801 GKEAELEAA
+2801 GKEAEIEAA

-2900 AMVYNLFA
+2900 AMIYNLFA
-2908 DEDEDDMETAT
+2908 EEDEDDMETAT

-2985 DFMSEGNMERGI
+2985 DFMSEGNMERGV

-3027 VEDINAFSVA
+3027 VEDINAFSIA
-3037 AQALGFA
+3037 AQAMGFA

-3057 LKGIEKTI
+3057 LKGVEKTI

-3077 VANRMGDTEAAK
+3077 VATRMGDTEDAN
-3089 EYKDE
+3089 EYKEE
-3094 LFELNRKHPDLGISE
+3094 LFELNKKHPDLKISE

-3118 FEAATKRTVNGVQF
+3118 FKAATKRTVNGVQF
-3132 SQKLYDQMMRNAAE
+3132 SQKLYDEMMRNAAE
-3146 YER
+3146 YEK

>member
-1 MPQVTIPGIGNVN
+1 MARMEIPGVGIVQ
-14 FPDAMSDQE
+14 FPDSMSRE
-23 IMAQARAMQEKAN
+23 EMMTRAEAMQSEASK
-36 QPIFD
+36 PLFD
-41 PKDLGIGQLIS
+41 PRDLGIGQLVS
-52 GGFGRSVESLK
+52 GGFSRGIERLK
-63 GTALDLI
+63 GTAFDLV

-76 ISGRERYA
+76 IIGKDEYA
-84 KDQLKEY
+84 KGQLKEY
-91 SERMAA
+91 KDRMG
-97 AEELYPTAYK
+97 AEEAINPTAFK
-107 SYKDISGIGSIL
+107 TYKDIGGVGDAFSFG
-119 PFAAE
+119 AE
-124 TIGELGPDI
+124 TLGEIGPDI
-133 AGFML
+133 ISFML

-143 TYGGK
+143 TVAGK
-148 KIALNA
+148 TIAKKS
-154 LEKQVRAEA
+154 LEKAVTAQA
-163 AEFAAKK
+163 AETAAKQGLTK
-170 KLSAEAAQD
+170 EATDELKDRLSARAIQGA
-179 YADRLVART
+179 V
-188 QAGQIGT
+188 GQKATEIGAN
-195 RVAGTGKDIGLKTG
+195 VGLQTG
-209 LGATSAGINIP
+209 LWGTSLGTNIP
-220 DVFQS
+220 DVFNS
-225 IYEDTGELA
+225 IYENTGSLE
-234 PGVALTIG
+234 PGIALTIG
-242 SLVAA
+242 SLVGA
-247 LDTYLPSKILSQ
+247 LDTYLPNKILKQ
-259 LGPKGKERIA
+259 LGPKGKERVA
-269 KEMLDKSKVVPTTW
+269 EMMANKSELIPVNFKR
-283 KKAFGAEILKT
+283 AFAGQVLGTA
-294 SSGEALTE
+294 GREALTE
-302 AGQEALTKFAS
+302 AAQEALTLIGS
-313 QIAGSKD
+313 QIAGDKD
-320 PFFSEKN
+320 PFFSQEN
-327 IDQIIT
+327 IDNIIT
-333 SSLKGFIGG
+333 ASLKGFIGG
-342 GVFGTPGAA
+342 GTIGAPGGA

-356 ITDERN
+356 MKDERA
-362 RLVAQQK
+362 RQIAARDALTEQQ
-369 AAQEDQAVQQFSSL
+369 AAEQFSSL

-389 LFGEQG
+389 LFGEQTP
-395 LATPYNARQDQ
+395 ATPYDARQAQVD
-406 ALTPRQQD
+406 T
-414 IAALQQAKAMQQ
+414 AMQVEA
-426 LPTAE
+426 P
-431 SPRFYQEQQA
+431 QA
-441 AQPSPGQQALD
+441 AAQQMELD

-476 LYIEEAQQQLQQ
+476 LYLEEAQQQLQQ
-488 ARERA
+488 ARDRA
-493 TIAKEILD
+493 AIAKEILD
-501 EEIFLTDE
+501 EEIALTDE
-509 RVRLGEIKRTEAERI
+509 RVRLGQIKRTEAERI
-524 NLLLPIINNLE
+524 SLLLPIVNNLQ

-542 TLFQQALRRAGYNN
+542 TLFQQALRRAGYTN

-576 IALSLQGELDLQELE
+576 IAASLQGELDLQQLE
-591 YSAANQLTPAIT
+591 YSAANQLTPDIT
-603 GIKEKGEKGPAGT
+603 GIKEKGEKGPAGE
-616 PKPAE
+616 PKPVE
-621 PGQLKLDLGPLKTP
+621 PSQPRLDFGSFKTP
-635 RARPTPTEE
+635 RAKPTPTEE
-644 AAPEAAPST
+644 AVPEAVPST
-653 VLDTNTLDSIGLPK
+653 VLDTNTLDSTGLPK

-680 ANPADQE
+680 ANPEDQE

-693 AAVRQNPNLSPFTK
+693 VAVRQNPNLSPSTK

-725 TFLGPRGGIL
+725 EFLGPRGGIL
-735 KGADYGRVR
+735 KGANDGRVR

-757 VPSGQAPTEP
+757 ISSEQAPTEP
-767 AKRTRAPKQQR
+767 AKRTRAPKPQR
-778 VGSTTEPVDKS
+778 VDSTTESVDKS
-789 RSGEKLPSST
+789 GSGEKLPRSA
-799 LKKKADVLEHDGI
+799 LKK
-812 EYADTPRIRALIEK
+812 
-826 AKAIQTKLPSVKAGM
+826 
-841 VRLYRGNRE
+841 
-850 GEVGQN
+850 
-856 PSFTNSLVGIALP
+856 
-869 FQESYGGS
+869 
-877 LSYVDIPEADL
+877 
-888 SSYDAGPGGAPGAEF
+888 
-903 ILPKEIANKAKPV
+903 
-916 TPAKEQKAKP
+916 KEQKAEP
-926 AAPAKKATTEPE
+926 VAPSAPPPPAKKAATEPE

-952 IGIVN
+952 LNAVN
-957 DKLRTE
+957 DRLRTE

-978 LKLSLSEAAITPDT
+978 LRLTLSETAINPPEDAEPDT
-992 SANNEV
+992 
-998 AAELGKLDEA
+998 
-1008 EINALETHYGAARNS
+1008 
-1023 EEFLANVK
+1023 
-1031 EDVLSYVNKGASAVA
+1031 
-1046 KAIRDIIQKIANG
+1046 
-1059 LLSVA
+1059 
-1064 VVFNASAL
+1064 
-1072 QPDLFN
+1072 
-1078 VPQAFAET
+1078 
-1086 RNVSI
+1086 
-1091 SAPANVPMSDIAK
+1091 
-1104 TTYSLSAP
+1104 
-1112 VAIKNKQA
+1112 
-1120 LFIADKPNGMVH
+1120 
-1132 MFDDKGQFIASS
+1132 
-1144 NALYGKQAGDI
+1144 
-1155 LTEESRNKPIEKM
+1155 
-1168 TTVDKVT
+1168 
-1175 PAGTYKLSFSK
+1175 
-1186 DLSGDYAGGYTLRF
+1186 
-1200 EDAKGDLG
+1200 
-1208 GIAVHSV
+1208 
-1215 YLGDIKEDRLKKLS
+1215 
-1229 STNLADKKVSFGCV
+1229 
-1243 NTSPEFIIDEVL
+1243 
-1255 PRAGTIFGGGKKAM
+1255 
-1269 AVVIPDQQAMLSSY
+1269 
-1283 LTPLTEQI
+1283 
-1291 PGQRTTAR
+1291 
-1299 AAADLAAK
+1299 
-1307 EEQITDTE
+1307 
-1315 AEAEQRIEGRFRTGE
+1315 EGRFRTGE
-1330 GAGMDK
+1330 GMGMDK
-1336 ADVQKHI
+1336 ADVQKYI
-1343 ANEIKGWKNAPPVKV
+1343 ANEIKDWKNAPPVKV
-1358 IETENQLPKYLQEQI
+1358 VETENELPDYLQEQI
-1373 KNENIVNPKGVWDPR
+1373 EKENVVNPKGVWDPR

-1473 SLVQK
+1473 SLIQK
-1478 VVNIIRQALRAL
+1478 VVNIIRQALKAL
-1490 GFDLDTFTN
+1490 GFDINTFTN

-1515 TAGVP
+1515 TEGTP

-1546 AGAPKQLNV
+1546 AGAPKQFNL

-1597 EDLLEFLNQEG
+1597 DDLLEFLNQEG
-1608 VQVDTIIRDQYA
+1608 VKVDTVIRDQYA
-1620 TNKEFEE
+1620 TNEAAEEFT
-1627 LMLLR
+1627 LLR
-1632 EEAIGNRR
+1632 DEAIEKRK
-1640 LLAERLAKDL
+1640 LLAEFLKNDL
-1650 VSGKIKLNQLIAE
+1650 RSGKIKLNQLI
-1663 NSLTYASI
+1663 SDRTLTYATI
-1671 NSYRHPSIK
+1671 EAYADPNIK
-1680 VEDEFARGYIK
+1680 FEDELAKGYIK
-1691 RAVLYRDTRK
+1691 RAVLYRDSSN
-1701 WMVMQNEDFNTYSIY
+1701 WMVMQNEDFETYSIY
-1716 DSSKSLDKPAIY
+1716 DRTKDLDAPAISI
-1728 VDETMRFSTADKA
+1728 DETTRFLTADKA
-1741 REALQEFNLNM
+1741 REALSAFESDM
-1752 RNNFPNGGVDVYDEY
+1752 RNKFPDGGVDIYDKY
-1767 TDLNTQI
+1767 VDLNKQI
-1774 TTLVNKAEDA
+1774 RTLTDKVEEA
-1784 RQNMAPQYS
+1784 RQNLAPQY
-1793 GYTLGSEVSTNYAE
+1793 GAYTLSPETSANYAE

-1825 YSSPVYGQ
+1825 YVDGPTSLF
-1833 VYKVVDAEDNI
+1833 KVIDAENNI
-1844 LADDIM
+1844 LVDGIM
-1850 TRRTAQEIKAG
+1850 TRRIAREVKAD
-1861 LDKDGNTLYNHV
+1861 LDRDNNTLYQHS
-1873 HWANVNNPLVHVRV
+1873 HWANINNPIVHVRV
-1887 DEKTDDKGNRVL
+1887 NEKTDAQGNRVL

-1913 ANKEPT
+1913 NNKEPT
-1919 IEISAVES
+1919 IEILAPFENDRLES
-1927 MTAGRYYSAYIDG
+1927 YYSAYIDG
-1940 TRVAQAP
+1940 TRVARAP
-1947 TAEQAR
+1947 TEEQAR
-1953 ADAIEFWEKHVKD
+1953 ADALKFWEEHIKD
-1966 NISKAPFVTDPRSY
+1966 NVVKAPFVTDPRSY

-1997 SKISFISGIEAHLR
+1997 SKISFISGLEAHKR
-2011 FPTTQDGTSTK
+2011 FPTSQDGTSTK

-2048 NSRIEEITVRFPEDV
+2048 NSRIEEISIPVPIGFNNIEFFYTTRSFDNLTTHGPYESRSEMYANILERSEWTESGFEPQKFAQDIIHPVTQEVMYRKGADV
-2063 YNLEL
+2063 YL
-2068 ISEDDGTNIEI
+2068 G
-2079 KNLDAPEIDDHIL
+2079 K
-2092 DGYFRMYGSYPEFT
+2092 
-2106 KDYYD
+2106 
-2111 PDTQEIFYKKGER
+2111 
-2124 LRSNVKLQN
+2124 
-2133 AINKGMDLQA
+2133 
-2143 ILIDSVTPS
+2143 LIDMDEEGYDIAEVFKTMVTRPVNFS
-2152 MKVKLKVEQ
+2152 MTSQAKP
-2161 KSTTEPFFTIDLT
+2161 TEDTKPFFTIDLT
-2174 SETKEKVKRGQAM
+2174 PEAKETVKRGQPM
-2187 FRTGRFST
+2187 FRAGRFST

-2209 VSGDDARTVFD
+2209 INGADARTVFD
-2220 SFADRIE
+2220 SFADKIE

-2283 IDEQSGYVNNLN
+2283 IDEQSGYVNSLN

-2303 RAEAWAKGAGQKQ
+2303 RAETWAKGAGQKQ
-2316 LDLFNKVVY
+2316 IDLFNKVVY
-2325 DSTTLKADPT
+2325 DSTILKADPT

-2350 KNNYDKLGGAGKSLY
+2350 KNNYAKLGGAGKSLY
-2365 VQIRDAYAEMYQEI
+2365 AQIRDGYAEMYQEI
-2379 LDSIEDR
+2379 LNSIEDR

-2391 IGNDAK
+2391 IGDDAK
-2397 TKIKQDILDK
+2397 SKIKQDILEK
-2407 LSKQGKIDPY
+2407 LAKQGKIDPY

-2433 NEPYIEAYT
+2433 TKRSDGQVTLEPYIEAFT
-2442 TERERTKQA
+2442 TERERKKQA
-2451 ALVRNEGA
+2451 ALIEKEGA
-2459 TDIQPF
+2459 TDIQAF

-2482 NNMLKILELNKP
+2482 NNMLNILELNKP
-2494 KNLSK
+2494 KGLSK
-2499 EASDKYNEAADE
+2499 EASDKYNQAADE

-2534 TLGFKRDAIEAMRD
+2534 VLGFKRDAIEAMRD

-2570 EDMRAYSK
+2570 EDMREYSK
-2578 LTSQGMNE
+2578 LVSKGIGE

-2597 LMNEYISVLE
+2597 LMNEYIGVLE

-2698 NGNIITPAEKVK
+2698 DGNITTPAEKVK

-2789 LQLTKLKSQGKT
+2789 LQLAKLKSQGKT

-2875 SQLAGVYGTSALF
+2875 QQIAGVYGTSALF
-2888 SGLQGV
+2888 SGLQGI

-2930 MLNYVTGA
+2930 MLNYATGA

-2997 ENILPSAISN
+2997 ENILPSAMSN

-3057 LKGIEKTI
+3057 LKGIEKSI

-3077 VANRMGDTEAAK
+3077 VATRMGDIEDAK
-3089 EYKDE
+3089 EYKED
-3094 LFELNRKHPDLGISE
+3094 LLELNKKHPDLKISE
-3109 DTFQRSERA
+3109 DTFQRSQRA
-3118 FEAATKRTVNGVQF
+3118 FKAATKRTVNGVQF
-3132 SQKLYDQMMRNAAE
+3132 SQKLYDEMMRNAAE
-3146 YER
+3146 YEE

>member
-41 PKDLGIGQLIS
+41 PKDLGLGQLIS
-52 GGFGRSVESLK
+52 GGFGRSVEGLK

-76 ISGRERYA
+76 FIGKDRYA
-84 KDQLKEY
+84 KEQLKEY

-107 SYKDISGIGSIL
+107 SYKEIGGIGGIL

-124 TIGELGPDI
+124 TVGELGPDI

-138 GAGVG
+138 GAGIG

-148 KIALNA
+148 KLALNA
-154 LEKQVRAEA
+154 LEKQVREEA

-195 RVAGTGKDIGLKTG
+195 RVAGTGKNIGLKTG
-209 LGATSAGINIP
+209 IGGASVGINIP

-247 LDTYLPSKILSQ
+247 LDTYLPTKILSQ

-269 KEMLDKSKVVPTTW
+269 EEMLKKSTVVPTTF
-283 KKAFGAEILKT
+283 KKAFGAELLKT
-294 SSGEALTE
+294 STGEALTE

-313 QIAGSKD
+313 QIVGSKD

-333 SSLKGFIGG
+333 ASLKGFIGG
-342 GVFGTPGAA
+342 GVFGAPGAA

-356 ITDERN
+356 IKDERN
-362 RLVAQQK
+362 RLIAQQQ
-369 AAQEDQAVQQFSSL
+369 AGQEDQTAQQFSSL

-389 LFGEQG
+389 LFGEQAS
-395 LATPYNARQDQ
+395 ATPYDARQAQ
-406 ALTPRQQD
+406 MNA
-414 IAALQQAKAMQQ
+414 AMQGVAPQ
-426 LPTAE
+426 VVA
-431 SPRFYQEQQA
+431 QQM
-441 AQPSPGQQALD
+441 PLD
-452 LQGGMTPE
+452 LQGGMTAE

-476 LYIEEAQQQLQQ
+476 LYIEEAQQQVQQ

-509 RVRLGEIKRTEAERI
+509 RVRLGDIKRTEAERI

-535 RGTEDSI
+535 LGTEDSI
-542 TLFQQALRRAGYNN
+542 TLFQQTLRSVGYNN

-576 IALSLQGELDLQELE
+576 IAASLQGELDLQQLE

-616 PKPAE
+616 PRAEE

-635 RARPTPTEE
+635 RARPAPTEE

-653 VLDTNTLDSIGLPK
+653 VLDANTLDSIGLPK
-667 QSGYYRQLANKDV
+667 QSGYYRQLVNKDM

-693 AAVRQNPNLSPFTK
+693 ATVRQNPNLSPFTK

-744 SGPTGGVSGAGVP
+744 SGPTGGVSGASVP
-757 VPSGQAPTEP
+757 VPSEQAPTEP
-767 AKRTRAPKQQR
+767 TKRTRAPKQQR
-778 VGSTTEPVDKS
+778 VDSTTEPVDKS
-789 RSGEKLPSST
+789 GSGEKLPSST
-799 LKKKADVLEHDGI
+799 LKKKV
-812 EYADTPRIRALIEK
+812 
-826 AKAIQTKLPSVKAGM
+826 
-841 VRLYRGNRE
+841 
-850 GEVGQN
+850 
-856 PSFTNSLVGIALP
+856 
-869 FQESYGGS
+869 
-877 LSYVDIPEADL
+877 
-888 SSYDAGPGGAPGAEF
+888 
-903 ILPKEIANKAKPV
+903 
-916 TPAKEQKAKP
+916 KP
-926 AAPAKKATTEPE
+926 AATPTPPTPPTPPAKKVVKEPE

-978 LKLSLSEAAITPDT
+978 LKLDLSEKTITPDT
-992 SANNEV
+992 SANDEV
-998 AAELGKLDEA
+998 AVELGKLDEA

-1023 EEFLANVK
+1023 EEFLANIK

-1046 KAIRDIIQKIANG
+1046 KAIRNIIQKIANG

-1078 VPQAFAET
+1078 VPQAFAAT
-1086 RNVSI
+1086 RNISI
-1091 SAPANVPMSDIAK
+1091 AAPANVPMSDIAK

-1155 LTEESRNKPIEKM
+1155 LTKESRVKPIEKM

-1175 PAGTYKLSFSK
+1175 PAGTYELSFSK

-1200 EDAKGDLG
+1200 NDKKGDLG
-1208 GIAVHSV
+1208 GIAIHSV

-1229 STNLADKKVSFGCV
+1229 STNVADKKVSFGCI
-1243 NTSPEFIIDEVL
+1243 NTSPEFMLDEVL

-1269 AVVIPDQQAMLSSY
+1269 AVVIPDQQAMLGSY
-1283 LTPLTEQI
+1283 LTPLTKQV
-1291 PGQRTTAR
+1291 PGQRTTGR

-1307 EEQITDTE
+1307 EEQITGTE
-1315 AEAEQRIEGRFRTGE
+1315 AESEQRIEGRFRTGA
-1330 GAGMDK
+1330 GTGMDK
-1336 ADVQKHI
+1336 ADVQKYI
-1343 ANEIKGWKNAPPVKV
+1343 TNEIKGWKNAPPVKV

-1373 KNENIVNPKGVWDPR
+1373 EKENIVNPKGVWDPR

-1402 HDATYTVLHEV
+1402 HDATYTVLHEI

-1473 SLVQK
+1473 SLIQK

-1515 TAGVP
+1515 TEGVP

-1585 DFLNTTSGKISR
+1585 DFLNTTSGKINR

-1608 VQVDTIIRDQYA
+1608 VQVDTVIRSESIA
-1620 TNKEFEE
+1620 
-1627 LMLLR
+1627 R
-1632 EEAIGNRR
+1632 EKYEAIMAPVYKVKDE
-1640 LLAERLAKDL
+1640 LALFAENLKNDL
-1650 VSGKIKLNQLIAE
+1650 VSGKIKLNQLISE
-1663 NSLTYASI
+1663 QSMTYA
-1671 NSYRHPSIK
+1671 NLNTYVDPSIK
-1680 VEDEFARGYIK
+1680 LEEEFANGDIK
-1691 RAVLYRDTRK
+1691 SVVLYRDTRK
-1701 WMVMQNEDFNTYSIY
+1701 WMVMQNEDFDTYSVYDTSQPSLDEPVKFGSGRSAVTAFRTADEARGALQDIKRTMENKFPDGGIDIY
-1716 DSSKSLDKPAIY
+1716 NEYKNLEIKLDRAKQEASSKRK
-1728 VDETMRFSTADKA
+1728 EMF
-1741 REALQEFNLNM
+1741 
-1752 RNNFPNGGVDVYDEY
+1752 
-1767 TDLNTQI
+1767 
-1774 TTLVNKAEDA
+1774 
-1784 RQNMAPQYS
+1784 PQYE
-1793 GYTLGSEVSTNYAE
+1793 GYTLGSDVSDNYAE

-1814 SKQGKEYRIVE
+1814 SKQGKEYKIVE
-1825 YSSPVYGQ
+1825 YSDGITDLF
-1833 VYKVVDAEDNI
+1833 KVVDAEDNI

-1850 TRRTAQEIKAG
+1850 TKQTAQEIKDG
-1861 LDKDGNTLYNHV
+1861 LDKDGITLYNHA

-1887 DEKTDDKGNRVL
+1887 NEKTDDKGNRVL

-1908 GQAYA
+1908 GQEYA
-1913 ANKEPT
+1913 ANKEPNV
-1919 IEISAVES
+1919 EILAVES
-1927 MTAGRYYSAYIDG
+1927 MTEGRYYSAYIDG
-1940 TRVAQAP
+1940 TRVARAN

-1953 ADAIEFWEKHVKD
+1953 AEALEFWGNHIKD
-1966 NISKAPFVTDPRSY
+1966 NVAKAPFVTDPRSY

-1997 SKISFISGIEAHLR
+1997 DKISFISGIEAHKR
-2011 FPTTQDGTSTK
+2011 FPKTQDGESTK

-2032 IPSVT
+2032 IPSVI

-2048 NSRIEEITVRFPEDV
+2048 NSRTEELTVRLPENE
-2063 YNLEL
+2063 YNFEA
-2068 ISEDDGTNIEI
+2068 ISEDGSTNIYEKGFPSI
-2079 KNLDAPEIDDHIL
+2079 LLFNDFMLDA
-2092 DGYFRMYGSYPEFT
+2092 YFRMYGSFPKFT
-2106 KDYYD
+2106 KNYYD
-2111 PDTQEIFYKKGER
+2111 PVTQEIFYKKGER
-2124 LRSNVKLQN
+2124 LRSNIKLEN
-2133 AINKGMDLQA
+2133 AINKGMDLQD
-2143 ILIDSVTPS
+2143 ILADSVTPS
-2152 MKVKLKVEQ
+2152 MKVKIEAKL

-2174 SETKEKVKRGQAM
+2174 PEATEKVKRGQAM
-2187 FRTGRFST
+2187 FRAGRFST

-2209 VSGDDARTVFD
+2209 VNGNDARTIFD

-2283 IDEQSGYVNNLN
+2283 IDEQSGYVNSLN

-2316 LDLFNKVVY
+2316 IDLFNKVVY

-2397 TKIKQDILDK
+2397 AKIKQDILEK
-2407 LSKQGKIDPY
+2407 LSRQGKIDPY

-2433 NEPYIEAYT
+2433 TKRADGQVTLEPYIEAYT

-2451 ALVRNEGA
+2451 ALVEAEGA
-2459 TDIQPF
+2459 TDVQKF

-2494 KNLSK
+2494 KNMSK
-2499 EASDKYNEAADE
+2499 EESDKYNEAADE

-2570 EDMRAYSK
+2570 EEMREYSK
-2578 LTSQGMNE
+2578 LTSKGIGE
-2586 EGEEVTQQDNK
+2586 EGEKITPQDNK
-2597 LMNEYISVLE
+2597 LMNDYISVLE

-2624 INSLGFNYLLGLNV
+2624 INSLGFNYLLGLNI
-2638 SSAVINMGQVP
+2638 SSAVINLGQVP

-2698 NGNIITPAEKVK
+2698 KGNIITPAEKVK

-2715 SITNYDPNSAEG
+2715 SISNYDPNSVEG

-2740 GQVNQSQFYDILEV
+2740 GQINQSQFYDILEV
-2754 DGRKNWG
+2754 DGRKNFG

-2789 LQLTKLKSQGKT
+2789 LQLAKLKSQGKT
-2801 GKEAELEAA
+2801 GKEAEIEAA

-2832 AKGNIGRVLF
+2832 AKGDIGRVLF

-2900 AMVYNLFA
+2900 AMIYNLFA

-2985 DFMSEGNMERGI
+2985 DFMSEGNMERGV

-3027 VEDINAFSVA
+3027 VEDINAFSIA
-3037 AQALGFA
+3037 AQAMGFA
-3044 PADYV
+3044 PAEYV

-3057 LKGIEKTI
+3057 LKGIEKNI

-3077 VANRMGDTEAAK
+3077 VATRMGDTEDAN
-3089 EYKDE
+3089 EYKEE
-3094 LFELNRKHPDLGISE
+3094 LFELNKKHPDLKISE

-3118 FEAATKRTVNGVQF
+3118 FKAATKRTVNGVQF
-3132 SQKLYDQMMRNAAE
+3132 SQKLYDEMMRNAAE
-3146 YER
+3146 YEK